1 MCDQVRTL
9 FDVNL
14 LIALFQPDH
23 VHQEQ
28 RAVASRWKSRR
39 RSATS
44 PAWPRPTT
52 QLGRVAHHRGDLT
65 SAENWYRQ
73 TLEIKE
79 VLGDRPG
86 IALTYH
92 NLGAVA
98 HEGGDLTSAEN
109 WSWKSLEINE
119 ARGNQP
125 GMALNYHQHLTEAE
139 AWYRKSLEI
148 KEALGDRPGMAL
160 TYGQLGC

>member
-1 MCDQVRTL
+1 MRAL

-65 SAENWYRQ
+65 SAENW
-73 TLEIKE
+73 
-79 VLGDRPG
+79 
-86 IALTYH
+86 
-92 NLGAVA
+92 
-98 HEGGDLTSAEN
+98 
-109 WSWKSLEINE
+109 SWKSLEINE

-125 GMALNYHQHLTEAE
+125 GMALNYHQLGIVAQLRDDLTEAE